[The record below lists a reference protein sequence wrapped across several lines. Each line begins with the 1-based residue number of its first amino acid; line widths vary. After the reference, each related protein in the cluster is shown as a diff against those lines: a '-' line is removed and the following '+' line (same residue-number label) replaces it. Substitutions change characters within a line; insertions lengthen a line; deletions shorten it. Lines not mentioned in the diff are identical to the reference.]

1 MAVQGLPSR
10 VGINLSNWNW
20 KAGRRFVVDR
30 FGLVLSRSPPVA
42 DLNYLHQLRVVS
54 RQVSVFEVKPFLG
67 DCQDL

>member
-1 MAVQGLPSR
+1 MAVQELPSR

-42 DLNYLHQLRVVS
+42 DLNYLHQFRFVLKRP
-54 RQVSVFEVKPFLG
+54 K
-67 DCQDL
+67 